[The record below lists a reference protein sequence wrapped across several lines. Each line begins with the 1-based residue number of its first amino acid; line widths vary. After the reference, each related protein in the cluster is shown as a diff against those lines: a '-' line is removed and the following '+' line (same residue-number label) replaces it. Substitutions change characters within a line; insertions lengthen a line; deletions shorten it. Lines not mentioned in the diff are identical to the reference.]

1 MPFRH
6 HDRIRFGQTDAA
18 GVVYFA
24 QVLSLCHAA
33 YEESLA
39 QAGIRLDLFFSAQE
53 GEIVPIIR
61 SEIDFHQP
69 LHCGDPYWVELDPQ
83 WVSDHT
89 FRIRYQVRRPDQQ
102 TDQQETVPLVAT
114 ATTEHLCL
122 NPATR
127 QRQVLSPLVQRWI
140 QETHRAEIAI

>member
-6 HDRIRFGQTDAA
+6 YDRIRFEQTDAA

-24 QVLSLCHAA
+24 QVLSVCHAA

-39 QAGIRLDLFFSAQE
+39 RAGIRLDLFFSAQG

-61 SEIDFHQP
+61 AEIDFRQP
-69 LHCGDPYWVELDPQ
+69 LRCGDPYWVEVDPQ
-83 WVSDHT
+83 PVSDQA
-89 FRIRYQVRRPDQQ
+89 FRICYQVRRPDQAPDQ
-102 TDQQETVPLVAT
+102 TTDLLVAT
-114 ATTEHLCL
+114 AMTEHLCL

-127 QRQVLSPLVQRWI
+127 RRQTLSPLVQRWI
-140 QETHRAEIAI
+140 QETHQAECAM